1 MNPTNH
7 VTISPF
13 SVFIPVY
20 NEDDVLVS
28 NTERLISYLKK
39 FGVDFEIII
48 GSNGSNDG
56 TPGLGEMLAGK
67 YRQVRFFHMEDKG
80 PGNAF
85 RHGVEITRHNNIVSL
100 DMDLSIDLGFIDEA
114 LTLLDSGYDIIIGSK
129 KMGQEKRSFA
139 RRLGSDLF
147 IFTARVCM
155 GISFVDYSIGA
166 KAYKKDFLV
175 DNLHRIDH
183 GTAYVLTLVYL
194 AYKRGRKI
202 IEVPVLC
209 EDYRDSKFNI
219 FHEGFY
225 RFANLFKLWYVEKR
239 ASR

>member
-7 VTISPF
+7 ITIAPF
-13 SVFIPVY
+13 SVFMPVY
-20 NEDDVLVS
+20 NEEDILVS
-28 NTERLISYLKK
+28 NTERLISYLEK

-48 GSNGSNDG
+48 GSNGSDDR
-56 TPGLGEMLAGK
+56 TPSLGEMLAGK
-67 YRQVRFFHMEDKG
+67 YSRVRFFHMEDKG
-80 PGNAF
+80 PGAAF
-85 RHGVEITRHNNIVSL
+85 RHGVRIALYNNIVSL
-100 DMDLSIDLGFIDEA
+100 DMDLSINLGFIDEA
-114 LTLLDSGYDIIIGSK
+114 LTLLDSDYDIIIGSK

-147 IFTARVCM
+147 ILTARVLM
-155 GISFVDYSIGA
+155 DISFADYSIGA
-166 KAYKKDFLV
+166 KAYKRDFLV
-175 DNLHRIDH
+175 DYLHRVDH

-194 AYKRGRKI
+194 AYKSGQRI

-219 FHEGFY
+219 IHEGLY

-239 ASR
+239 ASG